1 MNLHPFLREDLA
13 DLTPYHVGQP
23 PHRVKADANESPFDL
38 PPEIR
43 RELTE
48 AIARLNFHRYP
59 DPSSDLLRT
68 QLSEQLGVDKAQIV
82 VGNGSDELIG
92 NFMVAFGRPDACVSF
107 PTPTFS
113 MFGILAQVARLK
125 AVGLPLDE
133 GFDLNPEAWSTHLN
147 THTINLVFLSY
158 PNNPTGTNFSAEV
171 ICQILSRPDTLVVL
185 DEAYCEFSGQT
196 FLEERERYP
205 NLIITRTFSKA
216 YGLAGLRVGYLIAPP
231 EIVNEL
237 NKVRL
242 PYNLNRFSQV
252 AATLL
257 LKHHDRLSQHLQLI
271 LSERERV
278 SNVLSATDG
287 IHPFPTDANFIL
299 FRTDRPANEVFQ
311 RLLDHGVLVRNL
323 DRPGPL
329 QDCLRI
335 TIGTAEDNDLFLKG
349 LSG

>member
-13 DLTPYHVGQP
+13 DLTPYHVAQP

-43 RELTE
+43 QELIE
-48 AIARLNFHRYP
+48 AIAELNFNRYP

-68 QLSEQLGVDKAQIV
+68 ELCEQLEVDKTEIV

-92 NFMVAFGRPDACVSF
+92 NFMLAFRKAEACVSF

-113 MFGILAQVARLK
+113 MFGILAQVAQLK
-125 AVGLPLDE
+125 AVGLPLDDR
-133 GFDLNPEAWSTHLN
+133 FDLDREAWKAHLDS
-147 THTINLVFLSY
+147 HEVNLVFLSY

-171 ICQILSRPDTLVVL
+171 IREILSRPDTLVLL
-185 DEAYCEFSGQT
+185 DEAYYEFSGHS
-196 FLEERERYP
+196 LMAEREQYP
-205 NLIITRTFSKA
+205 NLVITRTFSKA
-216 YGLAGLRVGYLIAPP
+216 YGLAGLRVGYVVAHPAI
-231 EIVNEL
+231 IDEL

-242 PYNLNRFSQV
+242 PYNLNRFSQL

-257 LKHHDRLSQHLQLI
+257 LKRPDRLTQHLQLI
-271 LSERERV
+271 RSERERV
-278 SNVLSATDG
+278 FNAMEPIDG

-299 FRTDRPANEVFQ
+299 FRTDSPAPEVFQ

-329 QDCLRI
+329 QNCLRI
-335 TIGTAEDNDLFLKG
+335 TIGTPEDNDLFLNG
-349 LSG
+349 LRS

>member
-13 DLTPYHVGQP
+13 DLTPYHVAQP
-23 PHRVKADANESPFDL
+23 SHRVKADANESPFDL

-43 RELTE
+43 QELIE
-48 AIARLNFHRYP
+48 AIAELSFNRYP

-68 QLSEQLGVDKAQIV
+68 KLCEQLEVDKTEIV

-92 NFMVAFGRPDACVSF
+92 NFMLAFRKTETCVSF

-113 MFGILAQVARLK
+113 MFGILAQVAQLK
-125 AVGLPLDE
+125 AVGLPLDDR
-133 GFDLNPEAWSTHLN
+133 FDLDREAWKAHLDS
-147 THTINLVFLSY
+147 HKVNLVFLSY

-171 ICQILSRPDTLVVL
+171 IREILSRPDTLVLL
-185 DEAYCEFSGQT
+185 DEAYYEFSGHS
-196 FLEERERYP
+196 LMAEREQYP
-205 NLIITRTFSKA
+205 NLVITRTFSKA
-216 YGLAGLRVGYLIAPP
+216 YGLAGLRVGYVAAHPAI
-231 EIVNEL
+231 IDEL

-242 PYNLNRFSQV
+242 PYNLNRFSQL

-257 LKHHDRLSQHLQLI
+257 LKRPDRLAQHLQLI
-271 LSERERV
+271 RSERERV
-278 SNVLSATDG
+278 FNAMEPIDG

-299 FRTDRPANEVFQ
+299 FRTDAPAPEVFQ

-329 QDCLRI
+329 QNCLRI
-335 TIGTAEDNDLFLKG
+335 TIGTPEDNDLFLDG
-349 LSG
+349 LRG